1 MLRSYII
8 LCMALL
14 FFPGK
19 GRAQESAA
27 TFQRKAAFAGT
38 FYPAEKADLE
48 SRLKELFSSAGRAV
62 PAGEI
67 ESRDANVQT
76 IIVPHAGYDYSGKV
90 AAAAYQ
96 NISKSASYKNIF
108 IITTTHRQQFN
119 GISVCQ
125 AGSYSTP
132 LGKVQVNRQIAA
144 TLINQSPNILYR
156 PEAHEREQGI
166 EVQLPFI
173 QYHFNSLAPVIPIVM
188 GSSSLESARDLAA
201 ALLPWFTTENLFIIS
216 ADFSRY
222 PSYAN
227 AMRIDQITAD
237 AVMTGNPERFYNALQ
252 ELSKQEVKGLSTPSG
267 DWSSIM
273 TLLYMAHRE
282 QNLIFKS
289 LLYRNSGDSPLG
301 DRQRVVGYWAIAG
314 HQKAYQEKP
323 TTLTQEEKTALL
335 EISRATLE
343 SFIRDETIP
352 EFQLESLT
360 FTLKQPATALVSL
373 YMGDRLRGRIE
384 YLTPAIPLSAMVQ
397 EMTIASATLDNRFVP
412 VEATELAYIT
422 VEISV
427 LSTLQKVITLDEI
440 DPDKHGIY
448 LVKNEHTGL
457 YLPGKAQME
466 HWSTEELL
474 GHCSREKAGLG
485 WEEWKDAD
493 IYIFEAISFSETDLN
508 PSLSPAL

>member
-1 MLRSYII
+1 MLRPYLI
-8 LCMALL
+8 LCIVLL
-14 FFPGK
+14 FLPFK

-27 TFQRKAAFAGT
+27 ALQRKAAFAGT
-38 FYPAEKADLE
+38 FYPSGKTELVA
-48 SRLKELFSSAGRAV
+48 RLQELF
-62 PAGEI
+62 
-67 ESRDANVQT
+67 RDAAQADVHDETESLNDKVQT
-76 IIVPHAGYDYSGKV
+76 IIVPHAGYDYSGMV

-96 NISKSASYKNIF
+96 TIPKSVSYENIF

-132 LGKVQVNRQIAA
+132 LGTVQVNRQIAA
-144 TLINQSPNILYR
+144 TLIQQSPNILYR
-156 PEAHEREQGI
+156 PEAHEREQAI

-173 QYHFNSLAPVIPIVM
+173 QYHFNDAAPVIPIVM
-188 GSSSLESARDLAA
+188 GSSSLESARDLAT
-201 ALLPWFTTENLFIIS
+201 ALLPWFTPENLFIIS

-227 AMRIDQITAD
+227 ARRIDQITAD
-237 AVMTGNPERFYNALQ
+237 AIKTGNPERFYNTLR
-252 ELSKQEVKGLSTPSG
+252 ELNTQEVNGLSTPSG

-289 LLYRNSGDSPLG
+289 LLYRNSGDSHLG
-301 DRQRVVGYWAIAG
+301 DRQRVVGYWALAG
-314 HQKAYQEKP
+314 QRKSHQEES

-352 EFQLESLT
+352 ALQAESLT
-360 FTLKQPATALVSL
+360 PTLKKPATALVSL
-373 YMGDRLRGRIE
+373 HMGNRLRGRIE

-397 EMTIASATLDNRFVP
+397 EMTIASATLDSRFAP
-412 VEATELAYIT
+412 VESTELAYIT
-422 VEISV
+422 IEISV
-427 LSTLQKVITLDEI
+427 LSALQKISTPDEI

-448 LVKNEHTGL
+448 LVKDEHTGL
-457 YLPGKAQME
+457 YLPGKARVEQ
-466 HWSTEELL
+466 WSTEELL

-493 IYIFEAISFSETDLN
+493 LYIFEAISFSETDMN